1 MVVLKVTYGSEI
13 RRITVDDT
21 QAFSYKDLRVLL
33 KKLHHNTLPNHFEI
47 KYLDD
52 ENDKV
57 TISSDRELAD
67 ALQFV
72 KTAKQP
78 LLRIM
83 LSDPVKKAAP
93 APAPAPAPAAEA
105 PAGKEKE
112 SQQATGAFSP
122 TQLLEVIEAALSS
135 PEVQQTWENVQDTFT
150 TCVDQ
155 AVQEGRT
162 AAHYVQQHPQFSRVQ
177 HLLTERL
184 PQAIHNDFNTTLPR
198 LINDIQAIFAN
209 IQIPIA
215 PAAPAPPT
223 TPQVHHHA
231 ICDACESRI
240 VGIRYKC
247 TSCPDYDLC
256 EACEAKTPAVHDS
269 THYFIKLRTQLP
281 WGMEHVRLASSP
293 TNTSPLGR
301 AARCPYFQVP
311 QQRHQTFQQQQ
322 QQPQPQ
328 SDPQHHQGPRVRRH
342 PCRFMLSASFVSDV
356 SIDDGT
362 VLSPNTPFVKVWRLR
377 NDGERAWPEGTTLTH
392 VFGPRLSDVQSV
404 SVPALPAGEEV
415 DVAVNMVSPADAG
428 HYVSN
433 WRLTGPRGYKFGHRV
448 WADITVQPATT
459 VTNSVPA
466 AAEQPQEESKVE
478 EAEQQTTTS
487 TPTVEEPASSDSE
500 WEQIIE
506 EEEEKKVEEE
516 AVVEPV
522 EEPKVVQIVIEDAPV
537 PVVAAPAATPAPE
550 PAQAAPAPADEDDGV
565 RIVLDQLAQM
575 GFHDRA
581 LNKRMLAKNRGN
593 VLATIH
599 KLLDM

>member
-21 QAFSYKDLRVLL
+21 QAFSYKDLRVLM
-33 KKLHHNTLPNHFEI
+33 KKLHHNALPNHFEI

-78 LLRIM
+78 LLRIT
-83 LSDPVKKAAP
+83 LSDPVQKAAP
-93 APAPAPAPAAEA
+93 VPAPAEDAT
-105 PAGKEKE
+105 GKEKVP
-112 SQQATGAFSP
+112 QQATGAFSP

-215 PAAPAPPT
+215 PAAPAPS

-311 QQRHQTFQQQQ
+311 QQRHQTFKQQQQ
-322 QQPQPQ
+322 QQPQ

-377 NDGERAWPEGTTLTH
+377 NDGERAWPEGTMLTH

-448 WADITVQPATT
+448 WADITVNPTS
-459 VTNSVPA
+459 VPVPA
-466 AAEQPQEESKVE
+466 AAEQSQESKAE
-478 EAEQQTTTS
+478 EAEQQTTTTS
-487 TPTVEEPASSDSE
+487 TPTIEEPASSDSE
-500 WEQIIE
+500 WEQIV
-506 EEEEKKVEEE
+506 EEEEKK
-516 AVVEPV
+516 AVVEEIVAVEPL
-522 EEPKVVQIVIEDAPV
+522 EEPNVVQIVIEDAPA
-537 PVVAAPAATPAPE
+537 PVAAPAATPAPE
-550 PAQAAPAPADEDDGV
+550 PAAAASAADDEDEDDGV

-581 LNKRMLAKNRGN
+581 LNKKMLAKNRGN

-599 KLLDM
+599 KLLDL

>member
-78 LLRIM
+78 ALLRIM

-93 APAPAPAPAAEA
+93 APTPAAEEA
-105 PAGKEKE
+105 KGKEKE
-112 SQQATGAFSP
+112 SQQATGAFNP

-209 IQIPIA
+209 IHIPIA
-215 PAAPAPPT
+215 PAAPAPPS
-223 TPQVHHHA
+223 TPQVQHHA

-269 THYFIKLRTQLP
+269 THFFIKLRTQLP

-301 AARCPYFQVP
+301 ASRCPYFQVP
-311 QQRHQTFQQQQ
+311 QQHHQTS
-322 QQPQPQ
+322 QQPKPQVQ
-328 SDPQHHQGPRVRRH
+328 SDLQPHHQGPRVRRH

-448 WADITVQPATT
+448 WADITVQTATIT
-459 VTNSVPA
+459 DTTIP
-466 AAEQPQEESKVE
+466 AAEQPQEESKAE

-506 EEEEKKVEEE
+506 EEKEEDVTL
-516 AVVEPV
+516 VEPV
-522 EEPKVVQIVIEDAPV
+522 EEPKVVQIVIEDAPA
-537 PVVAAPAATPAPE
+537 PVVAAPAATPTPE
-550 PAQAAPAPADEDDGV
+550 PAQAAADDEDDGLK
-565 RIVLDQLAQM
+565 IVLDQLAQM